1 MFKKYFYYITCFV
14 LLIGIHSCKTGKQK
28 VDIFIYNGEVYNGES
43 LTSEK
48 VNIGITDEKIVY
60 IGNRNHTEFVA
71 DRMIDATGKIVCP
84 GFIDPHTHADRE
96 LKKPE
101 SSHNLP
107 FLMQGIT
114 TVVVG
119 SDGQSFFPTSKFK
132 TLYEAHGIGT
142 NAVLMTGHGTLRKI
156 VVGQS
161 DRKASEEEI
170 GNMQKLVQ
178 QEMDDG
184 SFGLSTGLYY
194 APGSYSNTEEVIAL
208 AQVATENDGIYDTHL
223 RDEGSSSIGLESAV
237 QEAIEIGRQAKL
249 PIHISHIK
257 CLGVDVWQKSQ
268 DIINLIEKSR
278 AEGISVSANQ
288 YPYDASATGLQS
300 AVIPRW
306 AESGGI
312 DSLFIR
318 YGQPSLKEKI
328 LRETKLN
335 ITRRGG
341 PEKLLIVMVADS
353 SYLGKTLLEVASM
366 LKKEPEAAVLDILQT
381 GSVRVASFNMTKEDI
396 RNYMQQD
403 WVVTGSDGNT
413 GHPRKY
419 GSFPRKYRKY
429 VKEDKVIDLGF
440 FINNSSSRT
449 ADIFKIK
456 NRCRLLEGNFADLII
471 FDPENFTDKADY
483 TDAFQYAEGLNY
495 SIINGKI
502 AVDNGEY
509 NKALNGKVLSKK

>member
-1 MFKKYFYYITCFV
+1 MLRKLVYRIGCAV
-14 LLIGIHSCKTGKQK
+14 LIISIHSCKMKK
-28 VDIFIYNGEVYNGES
+28 IAVDVFITNGEVYNGES
-43 LTSEK
+43 LESIRC
-48 VNIGITDEKIVY
+48 NIAILDDKIVY
-60 IGNRNHTEFVA
+60 VGDKDHSNFTVK
-71 DRMIDATGKIVCP
+71 RMIDAKGLIVCP

-96 LKKPE
+96 LRKSE
-101 SSHNLP
+101 LSHNLP

-119 SDGQSFFPTSKFK
+119 SDGQSFFPTREFK
-132 TLYEAHGIGT
+132 SLYETQGIGT

-161 DRKASEEEI
+161 DRKASEEETA
-170 GNMQKLVQ
+170 NMKKLVQ

-194 APGSYSNTEEVIAL
+194 APGSYSDTEEIIEL
-208 AQVATENDGIYDTHL
+208 AKVASANDGIYDTHL
-223 RDEGSSSIGLESAV
+223 RDEGSSSVGLAEAV
-237 QEAIEIGRQAKL
+237 SEAIEIGREAKL

-268 DIINLIEKSR
+268 EIIDMIEKSQD
-278 AEGISVSANQ
+278 EGIEVSANQ

-306 AESGGI
+306 AESGGT

-318 YGQPSLKEKI
+318 YAQKDLRDKI
-328 LRETKLN
+328 LQETKVN

-341 PEKLLIVMVADS
+341 PEKLLIDMVSDS
-353 SYLGKTLLEVASM
+353 NYLGKNLLEIAMM
-366 LKKEPEAAVLDILQT
+366 LNKEPEAAVLDVLKT
-381 GSVRVASFNMTKEDI
+381 GSVRVVSFNMTKEDI
-396 RNYMQQD
+396 QNYMQQD

-419 GSFPRKYRKY
+419 GTFPRKYRKY
-429 VKEDKVIDLGF
+429 VKQDKVIDIGF
-440 FINNSSSRT
+440 FINNSSART
-449 ADIFKIK
+449 ADIFRIK
-456 NRCRLLEGNFADLII
+456 NRGRLLEGNFADIII
-471 FDPENFTDKADY
+471 FDPDKFTDKADY

-502 AVDNGEY
+502 AVDNGVF
-509 NKALNGKVLSKK
+509 NNSLNGKVLSKK